1 MYTLVHTH
9 TKSEIAHALNYA
21 THTFYI
27 SPQYQACSKLRER
40 YYNSCNPQEKIKLD
54 IK

>member
-1 MYTLVHTH
+1 MYNLVHTH
-9 TKSEIAHALNYA
+9 TKSEIAYALNFA

-27 SPQYQACSKLRER
+27 SPQYQAYSMLRER

-54 IK
+54 TK